1 MALVSTRG
9 GAPVRLPNLP
19 WPACRTLTALA
30 ANLAALTAA
39 LVVATLVALA
49 ACTSPLAYAAAW
61 DVRGS
66 VRFTS
71 ETADTVVA
79 RIVMINRV
87 PKTLTAQ
94 TSAYCPP
101 MVDVH
106 VFHTGHPGGAA
117 VWAFRQH
124 GGGWACLAWTPPP
137 IDVPPGDSVVYEVDF
152 AVADVLGDSLAPGP
166 WAFRGVMVGM
176 GALDDG
182 SYRTVQLGTLTLGL
196 QPADV
201 DRKR

>member
-1 MALVSTRG
+1 M
-9 GAPVRLPNLP
+9 RLPNLP
-19 WPACRTLTALA
+19 WPACRTLTAVA

-49 ACTSPLAYAAAW
+49 ACTNPLAYAEAW
-61 DVRGS
+61 NLRGS

-79 RIVMINRV
+79 RIVMVNRV

-106 VFHTGHPGGAA
+106 LLRPDQPDGVA
-117 VWAFRQH
+117 VWSFRQH

-152 AVADVLGDSLAPGP
+152 AVTDVLGDSLQPGP
-166 WAFRGVMVGM
+166 YGFRSVMVGM

-182 SYRTVQLGTLTLGL
+182 RYPTVQLGTLTLGL
-196 QPADV
+196 QPADAAP
-201 DRKR
+201 RR